1 MKNPVRITLHPLGKT
16 LHVEQG
22 APLQDVLFDFG
33 VEFPCGG
40 HGSCRGCR
48 VKIIEGHAPVTL
60 EQQKALSETEL
71 QAGWRLACRL
81 NADSDLT
88 FELAQWQTPIL
99 ADESTFDFTPCD
111 GYGIAVD
118 LGTTT
123 LVVQLVDRR
132 TGAIQGVRTALNP
145 QAQYGSDLMTRIE
158 YALSDDGQQQ
168 LCRLLRQSIYG
179 IIRDIIESS
188 AIDMS
193 EVAIIS
199 IVGNTAMHHLFCG
212 IDIAPL
218 SVFPFEPVNDGL
230 MRFSPDDL
238 GWDLSSNTDIRFLPS
253 IGGFV
258 GSDLL
263 AGIMAVDMAHKSQIT
278 ALIDLGTNGE
288 IIVGNQDRILCAST
302 AAGPAF
308 EGGRISK
315 GMRASTGAI
324 YQVNPVGDSLKCKV
338 IGHTAPIGI
347 CGSGLVDAVSAC
359 LENGMIDDYG
369 RFTNGEKSIVL
380 QLPVSLTQKDV
391 RELQLAK
398 GAIAAG
404 LVILIEQL
412 DLTIDDIDHLYLAG
426 AFGNTINSLSASR
439 IGLFGCSPDKVVP
452 AGNTALIGAKMSL
465 FSDAGDKSDY
475 TDILK
480 RCEHVALSGNARF
493 QEVFVDQMMFP
504 TD

>member
-1 MKNPVRITLHPLGKT
+1 MKNPVSITLHPLGKT
-16 LHVEQG
+16 LSVEKG
-22 APLQDVLFDFG
+22 TPLQDVLFDYG

-40 HGSCRGCR
+40 HGNCRGCR
-48 VKIIEGHAPVTL
+48 VKIIDGNAPVTP

-71 QAGWRLACRL
+71 QEGWRLACRL

-99 ADESTFDFTPCD
+99 ADETTFDFTPSN

-123 LVVQLVDRR
+123 LVAQLVDRH
-132 TGAIQGVRTALNP
+132 TGAILGVRTALNP
-145 QAQYGSDLMTRIE
+145 QAQYGGDLMTRIE
-158 YALSDDGQQQ
+158 YALSDDGQQK
-168 LCRLLRQSIYG
+168 LCRLIRQSIYG
-179 IIRDIIESS
+179 LIREIIESS
-188 AIDMS
+188 KIDKND
-193 EVAIIS
+193 VVTIS
-199 IVGNTAMHHLFCG
+199 MVGNTAMHHLFCG
-212 IDIAPL
+212 IDITPL
-218 SVFPFEPVNDGL
+218 SVYPFEPENDGL

-238 GWDLSSNTDIRFLPS
+238 EWDLSSTTDICFLPC

-263 AGIMAVDMAHKSQIT
+263 AGIMAVGMSRKNQIT

-288 IIVGNQDRILCAST
+288 IIVGGQDRILCAST

-324 YQVNPVGDSLKCKV
+324 YQVNPQGDSFNCRV

-369 RFTNGEKSIVL
+369 RFTNGAKSIVL
-380 QLPVSLTQKDV
+380 QEPISLTQKDV

-404 LVILIEQL
+404 LIILLEQL
-412 DLTIDDIDHLYLAG
+412 DVTIDDIDHLYLAG
-426 AFGNTINSLSASR
+426 AFGNTINSLSSYR
-439 IGLFGCSPDKVVP
+439 IGLFGCSPEKVVP

-465 FSDAGDKSDY
+465 FSDSGNESDY
-475 TDILK
+475 ADILK

-504 TD
+504 TE